1 MTTHAAETSSASSA
15 SSASSTSNTFARP
28 PADDVPADVPAGV
41 PAAAYEA
48 GFTESASGRV
58 YTVTGGDWEQV
69 LGAGEDY
76 TERLTVN
83 MGPQHPSTH
92 GVLRLVLE
100 IEGETVV
107 QTRVVIGYL
116 HTGIEKSCE
125 FRTWT
130 QAVTFLTR
138 ADYLSPLYNETAYC
152 LAVEKLLGVTE
163 EIPERATVIRVLVME
178 LQRIASHLVWL
189 ATGAMEI
196 GATTGMIFGFRER
209 EKILDLLETITGL
222 RMNHAYIRPGG
233 LAQDL
238 PDGVERDIRDFLDDM
253 PKRIRE
259 YHALLSGQPIWKGRM
274 VDVNYIDAA
283 SCIALGVTGPVLRA
297 AGLAWDLRKTMPYCG
312 YETYDFDVPT
322 SLDADSYARYLV
334 RLEEMGESLKI
345 IEQCLARLRPGPV
358 MIADKKIAWPA
369 QLSIGADGM
378 GNSLDHI
385 RKIMG
390 TSMEALIHHFK
401 LVTEGFR
408 VPAGQV
414 YTAVESPRGEL
425 GYHVVSD
432 GGTRPYRVHVRDPS
446 FVNLQA
452 VPAMTEGGQ
461 VADVIVGVASL
472 DPVLGGVDR

>member
-1 MTTHAAETSSASSA
+1 MSTHTETPVDAAGGTAAGDPAETVTGAQ
-15 SSASSTSNTFARP
+15 P
-28 PADDVPADVPAGV
+28 
-41 PAAAYEA
+41 YEA
-48 GFTESASGRV
+48 GFTESSAGRV

-69 LGAGEDY
+69 LGSGEDDG
-76 TERLTVN
+76 ERIVVN

-100 IEGETVV
+100 IEGETVTE
-107 QTRVVIGYL
+107 TRLVIGYL

-125 FRTWT
+125 YRTWT

-138 ADYLSPLYNETAYC
+138 ADYLSPLYNEAAYC
-152 LAVEKLLGVTE
+152 LSVEKLLGITDEV
-163 EIPERATVIRVLVME
+163 PERATVIRVLVME

-189 ATGAMEI
+189 ATGGMEL

-209 EKILDLLETITGL
+209 EKILDLLELITGL

-238 PDGVERDIRDFLDDM
+238 PDEAVPRIREFLVDM

-259 YHALLSGQPIWKGRM
+259 YHALLTGQPIWKARM
-274 VDVNYIDAA
+274 VDVNFLDAA
-283 SCIALGVTGPVLRA
+283 ACIALGTTGPVLRA
-297 AGLAWDLRKTMPYCG
+297 AGLPWDLRKTMPYCG
-312 YETYDFDVPT
+312 YETYEFDVPT
-322 SLDADSYARYLV
+322 ALEADSYARYLV

-345 IEQCLARLRPGPV
+345 IEQCLDRLRPGPV
-358 MIADKKIAWPA
+358 MVADKKIAWPS
-369 QLSIGADGM
+369 QLSIGSDGM
-378 GNSLDHI
+378 GNSLEHI

-414 YTAVESPRGEL
+414 YTQIESPRGEL

-432 GGTRPYRVHVRDPS
+432 GGTRPFRVHVRDPS

-461 VADVIVGVASL
+461 VADVIVGVASV